1 MKIQRSHFRLITL
14 FLLYAFLAT
23 MLLCAVHTGLISS
36 PLPGDGEGNPSA
48 AEESLNET
56 ESGSDSEDSEPED
69 TALPPEEYVT
79 TGL

>member
-14 FLLYAFLAT
+14 FLLCAFLAT

-48 AEESLNET
+48 AEESLNEPVSVPDH
-56 ESGSDSEDSEPED
+56 EESEPED
-69 TALPPEEYVT
+69 PTLPPEEYVT